1 MGTRHVTVCLSE
13 CPIAFGRVFMA
24 TFDVPTLEA
33 HLEAIRLLSSEEVQ
47 DLAAQVLPLDQL
59 PLGYLHQLGNDD
71 QTTAYQASCLA
82 WAVTGGTQVPRELQ
96 LHSCIATHNNQDTL
110 ICAGTGSGKT
120 LPITLNLLL
129 DNPANGSISL
139 TISPLKRL
147 QITQAS

>member
-1 MGTRHVTVCLSE
+1 
-13 CPIAFGRVFMA
+13 MA
-24 TFDVPTLEA
+24 TFDVPMLEA
-33 HLEAIRLLSSEEVQ
+33 CLEAIRLLSSEEVQ
-47 DLAAQVLPLDQL
+47 DLAVQVLPLDRL
-59 PLGYLHQLGNDD
+59 PLDYLHQLVDD
-71 QTTAYQASCLA
+71 DRTTAYRVSCLA

-96 LHSCIATHNNQDTL
+96 LRSCLATHNNQDSL

-129 DNPANGSISL
+129 DNPAKGSISL